1 MGTKVEWI
9 EKSYEQLQDEKQ
21 SYAQTSGKKYAYPD
35 DNAKWN
41 MRYFGTWKEA
51 VKFTRSINKNNE
63 YYVKMEKEY

>member
-1 MGTKVEWI
+1 MGTKVMWI

-21 SYAQTSGKKYAYPD
+21 SYAQTSGKKYTYPD
-35 DNAKWN
+35 DNTKWN